1 MKNIIKHLKKNYL
14 SYIFQTFFVGFGI
27 LGALALDNWNQEI
40 KQNSLE
46 IQFLE
51 RLKTDLEIDIK
62 YYTRR
67 KNDSEIVVSSLRNY
81 IQEVY
86 NTQESIKDV
95 KNLFLNIKWNSEHLT
110 SQNITYIE
118 LVSTGQLNIIKNE
131 ILKRNL
137 IEYYRENERK
147 SVHIKEYNEHSA
159 DYLPHMGLKVNYGKF
174 WDINSSIYN
183 RPAMFLKDEWNW
195 INDPTSEEFRA
206 IETTVLVYSVK
217 HRTFLKHFNEL
228 GKSAKNL
235 FEILEME
242 LNTRN

>member
-1 MKNIIKHLKKNYL
+1 MKKIISHLQKNYL

-27 LGALALDNWNQEI
+27 LGALALDNWNQE
-40 KQNSLE
+40 KKENSLE

-51 RLKTDLEIDIK
+51 RLKIDLEIDIK

-67 KNDSEIVVSSLRNY
+67 KNDSENVISSLKNY
-81 IQEVY
+81 VQEAY
-86 NTQESIKDV
+86 KTQESIKDV
-95 KNLFLNIKWNSEHLT
+95 KNLFLNLKWNSEHLT

-131 ILKRNL
+131 ILKKNL

-159 DYLPHMGLKVNYGKF
+159 DHLPQMDFISNYGKF
-174 WDINSSIYN
+174 WDANSSIYN
-183 RPAMFLKDEWNW
+183 RPDMFLKDEWNW
-195 INDPTSEEFRA
+195 INDPTSDEFRA
-206 IETTVLVYSVK
+206 IESTVLVYSVK
-217 HRTFLKHFNEL
+217 HRTFLRYFNEL
-228 GKSAKNL
+228 EISAKNL

>member
-137 IEYYRENERK
+137 I
-147 SVHIKEYNEHSA
+147 
-159 DYLPHMGLKVNYGKF
+159 
-174 WDINSSIYN
+174 
-183 RPAMFLKDEWNW
+183 
-195 INDPTSEEFRA
+195 
-206 IETTVLVYSVK
+206 
-217 HRTFLKHFNEL
+217 
-228 GKSAKNL
+228 
-235 FEILEME
+235 
-242 LNTRN
+242 